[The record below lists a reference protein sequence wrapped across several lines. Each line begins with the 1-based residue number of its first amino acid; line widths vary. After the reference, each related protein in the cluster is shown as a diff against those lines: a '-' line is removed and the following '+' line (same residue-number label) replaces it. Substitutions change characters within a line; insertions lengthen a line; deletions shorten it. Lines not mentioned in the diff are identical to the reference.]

1 MQTSRAPSSPVRTNS
16 RVLGKGLA
24 AAVLSCG
31 FGGAVSAGVITNPAS
46 FSLPGFSTGSLS
58 VGVAS
63 SPNNDNIAVASPNTI
78 TYSIFFNAGGVGNA
92 DLEFFVANSG
102 GTTEYRATHP
112 LIGVVN
118 NTGQPWTGFR
128 FQLGFGVGSSF
139 VLSTGLDAL
148 DFDTP
153 DRDPTPSSTV
163 FTTLSHQADTLEWT
177 GGTVPSVGPVRFDL
191 ALDVPDNLP
200 NPDVSGVS
208 RFTLRL
214 TPLVQATAVP
224 EPTTASLLLAAL
236 AGMAGAVRRRKKPR
250 L

>member
-1 MQTSRAPSSPVRTNS
+1 MQACRAPSSAVKTNS
-16 RVLGKGLA
+16 RILSKVLA
-24 AAVLSCG
+24 AACLSCG
-31 FGGAVSAGVITNPAS
+31 FAGAASAGVITS
-46 FSLPGFSTGSLS
+46 VGTFSLPGFSTGSL
-58 VGVAS
+58 GVSAPA
-63 SPNNDNIAVASPNTI
+63 SPNNDNIAAASPNTI
-78 TYSIFFNAGGVGNA
+78 TYSIFFNAGGLGNA
-92 DLEFFVANSG
+92 DLEFLVANSG
-102 GTTEYRATHP
+102 GTTEYRAMHP

-128 FQLGFGVGSSF
+128 FQLGFGVGPSF
-139 VLSTGLDAL
+139 VSSTDLDAL

-163 FTTLSHQADTLEWT
+163 FTTLSHQNDTLEWT
-177 GGTVPSVGPVRFDL
+177 GGIVPSVGPVRFDL

-200 NPDVSGVS
+200 NVNGSS

-250 L
+250 